1 MERTTP
7 SNFNIVKVLEKKK
20 KRIVIAVIKGTI
32 EIPFSMYVH
41 KRTLIPPFNAI
52 DLYKKKEKRKTENLD
67 DSGKIEK
74 IPIDGPTQRI
84 KTSIVEKISLRPPR
98 LVVNS

>member
-1 MERTTP
+1 MERTP

-84 KTSIVEKISLRPPR
+84 KTSIVEKISLRSPR

>member
-7 SNFNIVKVLEKKK
+7 SNFNIVKVLEKK

-52 DLYKKKEKRKTENLD
+52 DLYKKKREKKNRK
-67 DSGKIEK
+67 
-74 IPIDGPTQRI
+74 
-84 KTSIVEKISLRPPR
+84 PR
-98 LVVNS
+98 

>member
-1 MERTTP
+1 MERTP

-20 KRIVIAVIKGTI
+20 KRIIIPVIKGTI

-41 KRTLIPPFNAI
+41 KRTFIPPFNAI

-74 IPIDGPTQRI
+74 IPIDGSTQRI

>member
-1 MERTTP
+1 MERTP
-7 SNFNIVKVLEKKK
+7 SNFNIVKVLEKKKK

-52 DLYKKKEKRKTENLD
+52 DLYKKKKREKKNRK
-67 DSGKIEK
+67 
-74 IPIDGPTQRI
+74 
-84 KTSIVEKISLRPPR
+84 PR
-98 LVVNS
+98 

>member
-20 KRIVIAVIKGTI
+20 RIVIPVIKGTI

-52 DLYKKKEKRKTENLD
+52 DLYKKKREKKNRK
-67 DSGKIEK
+67 
-74 IPIDGPTQRI
+74 
-84 KTSIVEKISLRPPR
+84 PR
-98 LVVNS
+98 

>member
-1 MERTTP
+1 MERTP
-7 SNFNIVKVLEKKK
+7 SNFNIVKVLEKK

-52 DLYKKKEKRKTENLD
+52 DLYKKKKRK
-67 DSGKIEK
+67 EK
-74 IPIDGPTQRI
+74 Q
-84 KTSIVEKISLRPPR
+84 KTSMTVEKSKRFQSMVQRKGLRRPSSKKFHYAPR
-98 LVVNS
+98 A

>member
-1 MERTTP
+1 MERTP
-7 SNFNIVKVLEKKK
+7 SNFNIVKVLEKK

-52 DLYKKKEKRKTENLD
+52 DLYKKKREKKNRK
-67 DSGKIEK
+67 
-74 IPIDGPTQRI
+74 
-84 KTSIVEKISLRPPR
+84 PR
-98 LVVNS
+98 